1 MMRNQIKRRA
11 KAHKQ
16 AQRERGMLIS
26 GAVITLAMLL
36 LIAAYLVWDSGRV
49 TPTAFAYSP
58 DEVTRE
64 NGFTATHEM
73 GSGPPIPFLPA
84 NGPQPKISLS
94 AVNHNFGRIGPRD
107 VLSQTF
113 AIRNDGAVPLTISRA
128 YTTCGCTS
136 AEFSASVIPPAA
148 QVEIADAEVGA
159 VGQVEGVAQVREQLL
174 VDVIEDRGHGLVLFR
189 KRLTSFTIKTA
200 PLV

>member
-49 TPTAFAYSP
+49 TSTAFAYSP

-84 NGPQPKISLS
+84 NEPQPKISLS

-107 VLSQTF
+107 VLRQTF
-113 AIRNDGAVPLTISRA
+113 AIRNDGAAPLTISRA

-136 AEFSASVIPPAA
+136 AEFSASVIPPGGVAEVTVVFDA
-148 QVEIADAEVGA
+148 GLHDSRGQTVRRGIIIENNDPRQSQVEFWVQASVGY
-159 VGQVEGVAQVREQLL
+159 
-174 VDVIEDRGHGLVLFR
+174 
-189 KRLTSFTIKTA
+189 
-200 PLV
+200 